1 MILYTMPFSQSV
13 EAAVH
18 FVEFCSLNDT
28 TVTRRNS
35 RMMRCDVKTQLKAMD
50 FSLNGWQIQ

>member
-28 TVTRRNS
+28 TVTR
-35 RMMRCDVKTQLKAMD
+35 MMRCDVKTQLKAMD